1 MVSHSWQQTGTSLIH
16 LGGGGGTEGG
26 RREDRNGG
34 AGTETVVQ
42 TPWRGFR
49 KAGMPRR
56 LGIRVKLRLPEEE
69 SIDLVLF
76 CS

>member
-1 MVSHSWQQTGTSLIH
+1 MEKRPSQKVSHSWAQTGTSLIH

-34 AGTETVVQ
+34 TGTETVVQ

-49 KAGMPRR
+49 KAGGHASQARNP
-56 LGIRVKLRLPEEE
+56 G
-69 SIDLVLF
+69 
-76 CS
+76 